1 MEGQTQFQ
9 TALKKSVLMFNTL
22 TGKGLTEEEGSI
34 FINLLDMA
42 EAYHSAVTHVTTEV
56 KPADKWPPELV
67 KELAKGDPRNN
78 MAPQHKNA
86 GIDAALNEIWAAQPI
101 RNASRE
107 HIQGYDWQIV
117 VLSREKDPSDS
128 YVIHFA
134 YKPTQS
140 QFEEHFVKFIART
153 HYVHANE
160 WNRTLH
166 GWEGITNVYEVAPTL
181 HHKHD
186 HNPRWE
192 QDDMAYRIRYYDRET
207 GELSFK
213 YVPRKPSGN
222 ELATYHHTKGFATV
236 QSKVA

>member
-9 TALKKSVLMFNTL
+9 TALKKTVLMFNTL

-42 EAYHSAVTHVTTEV
+42 EGYQSVVTHGTAGMVVSVENDGKTGVAAVTH
-56 KPADKWPPELV
+56 P
-67 KELAKGDPRNN
+67 N
-78 MAPQHKNA
+78 MVAQHKDA
-86 GIDAALNEIWAAQPI
+86 GIDAALNNPYIAQPI
-101 RNASRE
+101 RTTSRE

-117 VLSREKDPSDS
+117 VLSREKDPFDS

-134 YKPTQS
+134 YQPTQS

-166 GWEGITNVYEVAPTL
+166 GWEGITNMYEVAPTL

-192 QDDMAYRIRYYDRET
+192 QDDMAHRIRYYDRET